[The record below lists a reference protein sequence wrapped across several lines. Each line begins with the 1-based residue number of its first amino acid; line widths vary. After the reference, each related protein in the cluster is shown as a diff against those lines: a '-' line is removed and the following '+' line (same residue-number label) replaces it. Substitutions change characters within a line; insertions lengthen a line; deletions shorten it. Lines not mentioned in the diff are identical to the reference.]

1 MLIVTELTLYLDH
14 DCQSGFCKLAIF
26 CFLVTVYTLRKY
38 SNTHKKPSSAYNK
51 NENQFFAYKQQ
62 RQQKTSQWIIRGD
75 EIQRKP
81 SLHTHT
87 HRCWST
93 PTLIFPYSQP
103 YLQVTYGCMQSEPP
117 PLSLRWAAQS
127 FITLRESVSV
137 IYSAEQDAACFNSC
151 PVVTQASA
159 SHTQFSI
166 HCSLM

>member
-14 DCQSGFCKLAIF
+14 DCQSEFCKLAIF
-26 CFLVTVYTLRKY
+26 SFLVTVYTLRKY

-117 PLSLRWAAQS
+117 PSLPAVGCPELYYTQGVGLSDLLCWAGRCM
-127 FITLRESVSV
+127 F
-137 IYSAEQDAACFNSC
+137 
-151 PVVTQASA
+151 
-159 SHTQFSI
+159 
-166 HCSLM
+166 